1 MLGACAL
8 RISFMGR
15 NAGKGEEK
23 KKAFA
28 YFVAYMRAEEPLVC
42 FVFVF
47 AASVG
52 NSSWKY

>member
-23 KKAFA
+23 RKAFA